1 MPQKP
6 KAVGPQGKALY
17 VDGTNQAVRVDSF
30 SSTNELNEEKILELA
45 NSEVAEKV
53 NTLAVSASVTYHDY
67 GSIAPFMQAIG
78 QGVWAGENNPARI
91 LTDKSIEN
99 AVVDIMAH
107 MSDDETDIDFSEWNG
122 YLFLTSFSWDWP
134 ADGFASET
142 YDYEGEN
149 SRFFLNDWK
158 SASVYKAD
166 LPSPYDTAGTM
177 VEISG
182 ANLAST
188 HHPIL
193 LQVNEEVVATMSEAS
208 HTITF
213 SDDASD
219 TEVTA
224 TGYNGQVTFQPG
236 DRVRVVTS
244 GSSATFS
251 ALASTPAGIGALR
264 RGHIVPKLYN
274 PAGNAENTLRVQ
286 GVSVDADLGRDE
298 LVQLG
303 SKKAYFREIKRPLN
317 ISITIDINETDLEEY
332 AKLSGNETAFDAG
345 TLREIDPDN
354 YLKNN
359 VLEILFY
366 KDEFVH
372 SFANELKRVKFTNVS
387 VASDEDSVSTADTAG
402 TRSITL
408 SAENFTYSGSG
419 VSPFL

>member
-1 MPQKP
+1 MAGKP
-6 KAVGPQGKALY
+6 KSIGPQGKALY
-17 VDGTNQAVRVDSF
+17 IDGIYQAKRVDSF

-53 NTLAVSASVTYHDY
+53 NTLTVSASVTFHDY
-67 GSIAPFMQAIG
+67 GSIAPFMQAVG
-78 QGVWAGENNPARI
+78 QGTWQNEANPARI
-91 LTDKSIEN
+91 LTDKAIEN
-99 AVVDIMAH
+99 GVVDIMAH
-107 MSDDETDIDFSEWNG
+107 MSDDEIDIDFAEWNG

-158 SASVYKAD
+158 NASVYKAD
-166 LPSPYDTAGTM
+166 LPLPYTIAGST

-182 ANLAST
+182 ANLQST

-193 LQVNEEVVATMSEAS
+193 MQVNEEVVATLSES
-208 HTITF
+208 GHTITF
-213 SDDASD
+213 TDSGGD

-224 TGYNGQVTFQPG
+224 TGYNGAVTFQPG
-236 DRVRVVTS
+236 DRVRIVTS
-244 GSSATFS
+244 GSSSTFS
-251 ALASTPAGIGALR
+251 ALASTPAGLGALR

-274 PAGNAENTLRVQ
+274 PAGNAENTLRIQ
-286 GVSVDADLGRDE
+286 GISVDADLGRDE

-317 ISITIDINETDLEEY
+317 ISITVDINETDLEEF
-332 AKLSGNETAFDAG
+332 AKLAGQETAFDAA
-345 TLREIDPDN
+345 TLREINPDN

-359 VLEILFY
+359 TLEVLFY
-366 KDEFVH
+366 KDEIVH
-372 SFANELKRVKFTNVS
+372 SFANELKRIKFTNVS
-387 VASDEDSVSTADTAG
+387 VASDEDSTSSADVTG

-408 SAENFTYSGSG
+408 SSENFTVSGSG
-419 VSPFL
+419 VTPFL